1 MATRMKPRNC
11 PDWRPAGEPAGE
23 HLGLELLLTEAR
35 GFARVAY
42 HARAEFLNALGSVQG
57 GFLAAMLDQAMVEA
71 AIAAVPAPAALPTLE
86 LKTSFLRPAP
96 PRRLIGEGRLLHQS
110 RTVMFLEGRILTPD
124 GMLLATGSQ
133 TALIRPLPAS
143 ASSA

>member
-1 MATRMKPRNC
+1 MKPRNC

-23 HLGLELLLTEAR
+23 NLGLELLLTEAR

-42 HARAEFLNALGSVQG
+42 LARPEFLNALGSVQG

-96 PRRLIGEGRLLHQS
+96 PGRLIGEGQVMHRS
-110 RTVMFLEGRILTPD
+110 RAVMFLEGRILTPD
-124 GMLLATGSQ
+124 GTLLATGSQ
-133 TALIRPLPAS
+133 TALIRPLPQ
-143 ASSA
+143 